1 MTRKSR
7 GMQSQILEMFEAGHS
22 LRKITESLKISR
34 NTVRRYVRKAADAD
48 QLTTET
54 SVKDQTLLPDW
65 LRRLDVDYLVA
76 EIRSGRSFKSLF
88 EECSPAVCYEHFTR
102 HLGKLAI
109 VPPKASPRFNFTPG
123 ERTQVDYA
131 DGIEITD
138 RRSGVKTKTELFCGV
153 LPFSSYC
160 FGEFTWSQKQ
170 EDFLRSH
177 ERMWRYYGGVTP
189 YVVIDNLKSGVTRA
203 HRYDP
208 DINPTYCDFG
218 NFWGFAVLAAR
229 PREPRD
235 KACVESTI
243 GAIQRD
249 FYQRCR
255 ERTFYSLDE
264 LNTSFREY
272 LAEFNSRTMKDYGV
286 SRLDRFSKEKGFL
299 QPLVHASYEVTRW
312 REAKV
317 HPDCC
322 IQLEKAFY
330 SVPFNYVGQTVKV
343 KYSEKTVHIMSSS
356 LDQIAVHPVVEKYQK
371 SVIDEHFPPH
381 AVQVRSFDLQKA
393 RALAKAIGPMTLKY
407 VDWQFDETDRPLN
420 VLRRVQGIVRLS
432 SKPINPQAMEYAAKQ
447 AMQFGRKELRYFKH
461 CAESYSVT
469 AGILRQVK
477 VPTRDPQ
484 TLNLQGE

>member
-1 MTRKSR
+1 MARKSR
-7 GMQSQILEMFEAGHS
+7 GMQSQILMMFEAGHS

-34 NTVRRYVRKAADAD
+34 NTVRRYVRKDA
-48 QLTTET
+48 LACEIPE
-54 SVKDQTLLPDW
+54 SLPSKDQEVMPEW
-65 LRRLDVDYLVA
+65 LSPLDKDRLIA

-88 EECSPAVCYEHFTR
+88 EECAPNVCYEHFTR
-102 HLGKLAI
+102 YLGKLA
-109 VPPKASPRFNFTPG
+109 VLPPKVSPRFSFTPG

-138 RRSGVKTKTELFCGV
+138 RRTGVKTGTQFFCGV
-153 LPFSSYC
+153 LPFSSHCY
-160 FGEFTWSQKQ
+160 GEFTWSQKQ

-177 ERMWRYYGGVTP
+177 ERMWRYFGGVTP

-208 DINPTYCDFG
+208 DVNPTYCDFG

-249 FYQRCR
+249 FYQRCKGK
-255 ERTFYSLDE
+255 TFYSLEE
-264 LNTSFREY
+264 LNAYFREY
-272 LAEFNSRTMKDYGV
+272 LTELNNRIMKDYGV
-286 SRLDRFSKEKGFL
+286 SRLDRFSNEKSL
-299 QPLVHASYEVTRW
+299 LLPLPQASYELSKW
-312 REAKV
+312 KEAKV

-343 KYSEKTVHIMSSS
+343 KYSDKTVYILSSS

-381 AVQVRSFDLQKA
+381 TLQVRSFDIQKA
-393 RALAKAIGPMTLKY
+393 RAQAKAVGPMTQKY
-407 VDWQFDETDRPLN
+407 VDWQFDDTTRPLS
-420 VLRRVQGIVRLS
+420 VLRRVQGVVRLS
-432 SKPINPQAMEYAAKQ
+432 SKPISPQAMEYAATQ
-447 AMQFGRKELRYFKH
+447 AIQFGRKDLRYFKQ
-461 CAESYSVT
+461 CAESFSVT
-469 AGILRQVK
+469 AGVLRQVK
-477 VPTRDPQ
+477 VPIRDPQ